1 MYNKPRPNTRPSFD
15 VFEHNGKL
23 TVGMPFNHTDISR
36 VFVRLG
42 EDIIRLSYADPILVD
57 LKPVDL
63 NAMLLIRCQ
72 QTLNIAERDERGNI
86 IREYEAAIVAKD

>member
-1 MYNKPRPNTRPSFD
+1 MYNKPRPNTRPQFD

-63 NAMLLIRCQ
+63 NAMLLIRRQ